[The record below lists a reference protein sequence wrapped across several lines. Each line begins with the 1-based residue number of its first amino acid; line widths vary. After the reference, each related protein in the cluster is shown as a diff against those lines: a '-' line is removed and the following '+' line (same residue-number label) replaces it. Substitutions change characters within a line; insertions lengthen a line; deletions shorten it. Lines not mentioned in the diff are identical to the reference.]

1 MFMLFIIKA
10 YAVNGSGAAG
20 KKAYKKALK
29 SGQTEAQA
37 KKTQEKAEN
46 RYKENKY
53 WAKRREKEQR
63 GTTETTGRA

>member
-1 MFMLFIIKA
+1 MLFIIKA
-10 YAVNGSGAAG
+10 YAVNGSSGAG

-53 WAKRREKEQR
+53 WEKRRKREQR
-63 GTTETTGRA
+63 GPAETTGRA